1 MYLFHVPGM
10 RCGGC
15 LGAVTRALRAVD
27 TDVQVDANLDRREIR
42 VTSSRFEA
50 ALLGA
55 LRDAGY
61 PAEPVVEHIG

>member
-1 MYLFHVPGM
+1 MYLLHVPSM

-15 LGAVTRALRAVD
+15 LSAVTRALRAID
-27 TDVQVDANLDRREIR
+27 TNVQVEANLDRREIR
-42 VTSSRFEA
+42 VTSSRFGS
-50 ALLGA
+50 ALRGA